1 MVVAETFWQVIW
13 TMFIFFAW
21 ILWIWLL
28 IVVFSD
34 LFRRHD
40 TSGWAKA
47 GVDDLHH
54 PLPLF
59 GVLIYLIAE
68 GKQMGERRM
77 KDVQAAQANFDAQVK
92 AAAGLGRSDRA
103 DRESEATPRQ
113 RRHHPGRVRGD
124 QAEGARLAA
133 FGQRGSRVA
142 DTAGSRRC
150 L

>member
-47 GVDDLHH
+47 AWMIFIIFV
-54 PLPLF
+54 PLF

-92 AAAGLGRSDRA
+92 AAAGS
-103 DRESEATPRQ
+103 
-113 RRHHPGRVRGD
+113 GD
-124 QAEGARLAA
+124 PTEQISKAKQLLDSGAITQAEFEAIKQKALA
-133 FGQRGSRVA
+133 
-142 DTAGSRRC
+142 
-150 L
+150 

>member
-47 GVDDLHH
+47 AWMIFIIFV
-54 PLPLF
+54 PLF

-92 AAAGLGRSDRA
+92 AAAGS
-103 DRESEATPRQ
+103 
-113 RRHHPGRVRGD
+113 GD
-124 QAEGARLAA
+124 PTEQIAKAKQLLDSGAITQAEFEAIKQKALA
-133 FGQRGSRVA
+133 
-142 DTAGSRRC
+142 
-150 L
+150 